1 MVTETG
7 TSYAYR
13 EFDTVYER
21 VENLLETRPGTR
33 NSDRLLYYFF
43 CEESYRHLGLD
54 KKYANVPFPS
64 IGLQALWE
72 VLEAA
77 PDKSTIKR
85 TRARIQNE
93 ERRLLPTDPD
103 VLKRRRLRSEDIRD
117 WTLDALPKG

>member
-13 EFDTVYER
+13 EFDNVYSH
-21 VENLLETRPGTR
+21 VEHLLESRPGTR

-43 CEESYRHLGLD
+43 LEDAYKRLKLEE
-54 KKYANVPFPS
+54 KYADVPLPAV
-64 IGLQALWE
+64 GLQAIWE
-72 VLEAA
+72 VLEEA
-77 PDKSTIKR
+77 PDKSTVKR
-85 TRARIQNE
+85 TRARIQND